1 MRVVFAIALIVLG
14 IAGVSAASAADLSID
29 RSANYSFRSY
39 AIGERAAPLVV
50 YDYQP
55 GVLVRAYWLAPWRHH
70 HYFPYTG
77 KRPVIGRAE
86 NLSAKRSAPQP
97 AKTFQR
103 SWSTA
108 SALLSEPPRG
118 RVRPLDAE
126 PAPRME
132 LPRQIPGPLKLS

>member
-1 MRVVFAIALIVLG
+1 MRVVFAVALIVLG

-70 HYFPYTG
+70 HYFPHTG

-108 SALLSEPPRG
+108 SALLSAPPRG

-132 LPRQIPGPLKLS
+132 LPRQIPGPLK

>member
-1 MRVVFAIALIVLG
+1 
-14 IAGVSAASAADLSID
+14 
-29 RSANYSFRSY
+29 
-39 AIGERAAPLVV
+39 
-50 YDYQP
+50 
-55 GVLVRAYWLAPWRHH
+55 VRAYWLAPWRHH
-70 HYFPYTG
+70 HYFPHTG

-132 LPRQIPGPLKLS
+132 LPRQIPGPLK

>member
-1 MRVVFAIALIVLG
+1 MRVVFAVALIVLG

-29 RSANYSFRSY
+29 RSANYSSRSY
-39 AIGERAAPLVV
+39 AIGQRIAPLVV

-55 GVLVRAYWLAPWRHH
+55 GVLVRAYWLAPWRHR
-70 HYFPYTG
+70 HYFPHTG
-77 KRPVIGRAE
+77 KQPVIGRAE
-86 NLSAKRSAPQP
+86 DLYAKRSTLRP
-97 AKTFQR
+97 AKTFRR
-103 SWSTA
+103 SWSTS

-132 LPRQIPGPLKLS
+132 PPSQLPGPLK